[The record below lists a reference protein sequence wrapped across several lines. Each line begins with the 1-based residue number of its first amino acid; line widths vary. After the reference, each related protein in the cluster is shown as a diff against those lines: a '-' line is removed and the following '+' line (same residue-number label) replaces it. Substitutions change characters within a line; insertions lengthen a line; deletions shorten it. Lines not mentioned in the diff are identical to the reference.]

1 MPSASA
7 RWPRRPEEFHRPSSV
22 TVPGACALPEVA
34 SPPTAT
40 TTMARSTVLMMV
52 LPSVLAFGVVC
63 LLLGAKYG
71 EYRATH

>member
-1 MPSASA
+1 M
-7 RWPRRPEEFHRPSSV
+7 EFD
-22 TVPGACALPEVA
+22 L
-34 SPPTAT
+34 T
-40 TTMARSTVLMMV
+40 TTVGIFLAIVVVAVGGLATSGVMARSTVLMMV

>member
-1 MPSASA
+1 
-7 RWPRRPEEFHRPSSV
+7 
-22 TVPGACALPEVA
+22 
-34 SPPTAT
+34 
-40 TTMARSTVLMMV
+40 MARSTVLMMV